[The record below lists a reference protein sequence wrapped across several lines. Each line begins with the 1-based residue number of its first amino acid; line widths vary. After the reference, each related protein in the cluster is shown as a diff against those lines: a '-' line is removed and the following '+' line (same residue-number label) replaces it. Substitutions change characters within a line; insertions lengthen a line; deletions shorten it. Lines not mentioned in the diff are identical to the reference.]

1 MDINKDNTELLW
13 KVIISKIKPY
23 LTSDDLVFLDADRY
37 SKLIIRLRD
46 IKELNENELS
56 YARKNRDLI
65 LLRMGLI
72 HTIPDMSD
80 HVLELALHQV
90 AVRLAKTYYSTN
102 VVESMEEAEKKVISL
117 IQNIGRGSGV
127 VSISLNPEEGIID
140 MRNQLI
146 KYSKITLDNAKE
158 IEKILSKLKDDLM
171 EIGVVGAILHDI
183 SQVCQQL
190 RKTREEELPMK
201 SDILESSYEWQEKI
215 LK

>member
-90 AVRLAKTYYSTN
+90 AVRLAKTYYNTN
-102 VVESMEEAEKKVISL
+102 VVDSIEEAEKKVL
-117 IQNIGRGSGV
+117 DLVQNIGRGV

-140 MRNQLI
+140 MRNQLT

-190 RKTREEELPMK
+190 RKAREEELPMK
-201 SDILESSYEWQEKI
+201 SDILDSSYDWQEKI
-215 LK
+215 MK

>member
-23 LTSDDLVFLDADRY
+23 LTSDDLIFLDADRY

-80 HVLELALHQV
+80 QVLELALHQV
-90 AVRLAKTYYSTN
+90 AVRLAKTYYNTN
-102 VVESMEEAEKKVISL
+102 VVESIEEAEKKVL
-117 IQNIGRGSGV
+117 DLVRNIGRGA

-201 SDILESSYEWQEKI
+201 SDILESSYDWQEKI

>member
-1 MDINKDNTELLW
+1 MDNNKDNAELLW

-80 HVLELALHQV
+80 QVLELALHQV

-102 VVESMEEAEKKVISL
+102 VVESIEEAEKKVL
-117 IQNIGRGSGV
+117 DLVRNIGRGV

-140 MRNQLI
+140 MRNVLT
-146 KYSKITLDNAKE
+146 KYSKITLDNAKD

-171 EIGVVGAILHDI
+171 EIGVVGSVLHDI

-190 RKTREEELPMK
+190 RKTREEDLPMK
-201 SDILESSYEWQEKI
+201 SDILESSYDWQEKI